1 VRRSTIPNSEI
12 APAGKHRRGQVTR
25 AGTLSTLPPDLGC
38 WSDNTTYTLIP
49 EAEARGT
56 ETQRLAR
63 AVCAACTAQQQN
75 SKNKHPVKGGEPASH
90 THARAH
96 SPCHPR
102 SAKHSTTQPDK
113 HRRARKW
120 QRLPRARHA
129 VRWPQEPCG
138 PAHGS
143 PHGDHTAQSRGHVT
157 TWRASRRPRPP
168 AAPPPRRTLP
178 PARVGL
184 PSKAREQVG
193 A

>member
-1 VRRSTIPNSEI
+1 MNSQRRDGGTTLTLRRVRHVRRSTIPNSEI

-102 SAKHSTTQPDK
+102 SAKHSTTQLDK

-138 PAHGS
+138 PAHLTVIILRN
-143 PHGDHTAQSRGHVT
+143 PVVTAACA
-157 TWRASRRPRPP
+157 WRSAHR
-168 AAPPPRRTLP
+168 
-178 PARVGL
+178 
-184 PSKAREQVG
+184 
-193 A
+193 